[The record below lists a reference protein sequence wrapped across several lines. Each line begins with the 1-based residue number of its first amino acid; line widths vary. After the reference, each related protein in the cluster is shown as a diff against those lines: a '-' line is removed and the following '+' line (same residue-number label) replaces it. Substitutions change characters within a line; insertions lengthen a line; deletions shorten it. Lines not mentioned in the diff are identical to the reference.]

1 MVKDFQNLENH
12 GEKLSK
18 SKNSGRTIFKSK
30 FLQLVYQMKASNTYI
45 RKYIPD
51 ENYVFNDNNKSKGER
66 IFETFHALLTTR
78 LSCTFESRRIG

>member
-1 MVKDFQNLENH
+1 MVKDFQNLENL

-30 FLQLVYQMKASNTYI
+30 FLQLVCQMKASNTYI

-51 ENYVFNDNNKSKGER
+51 ENYVFDDNTPTVPFKK
-66 IFETFHALLTTR
+66 TR
-78 LSCTFESRRIG
+78 FFGRL

>member
-1 MVKDFQNLENH
+1 MVKDFQNLENL

-30 FLQLVYQMKASNTYI
+30 FLQLVCQMKASNTYI

-51 ENYVFNDNNKSKGER
+51 ENYVFNDIHLDKSKGER
-66 IFETFHALLTTR
+66 IFETFHVLLTTK
-78 LSCTFESRRIG
+78 